1 MTTKTIALRDLR
13 DTLDRCLSVAKVDAS
28 RALNIVDQVAF
39 AYVHYQDGIKQVATL
54 LETDALAPITWTI
67 NRADDAIEVSPENAE
82 HKPNILMNAQAL
94 IDVAAANTGTPVYFN
109 WEDDPQSPLLIQAMR
124 KSVWGTNDNVV
135 VARLGEDC
143 AAMAVTATGD
153 MYTLSGEEASNL
165 LERLGAKA
173 RDGFN
178 TVVLS
183 VAQLDLDG
191 EPTRSNT
198 AYAKRRSEMLE
209 EGMQVEKDLWEKLW
223 TQSRKFLVPFTD

>member
-13 DTLDRCLSVAKVDAS
+13 DTLDRCLSVAKVDTS

-39 AYVHYQDGIKQVATL
+39 AYVHYQEGIGQVATL
-54 LETDALAPITWTI
+54 LETDALAPITWKV
-67 NRADDAIEVSPENAE
+67 NHGDNAIEVTPENAE

-109 WEDDPQSPLLIQAMR
+109 WDEDPQSPLLIQAMR
-124 KSVWGTNDNVV
+124 KSVWGTKDNVV
-135 VARLGEDC
+135 VANLAEDC
-143 AAMAVTATGD
+143 TAMAVTAAGD
-153 MYTLSGEEASNL
+153 MYTLSGQAAAEL
-165 LERLGAKA
+165 LESLGAKR

-178 TVVLS
+178 AVVIS
-183 VAQLDLDG
+183 VANVNLEG

-198 AYAKRRSEMLE
+198 AYAERRSEMLE
-209 EGMQVEKDLWEKLW
+209 EGMQVEKELWEKLW